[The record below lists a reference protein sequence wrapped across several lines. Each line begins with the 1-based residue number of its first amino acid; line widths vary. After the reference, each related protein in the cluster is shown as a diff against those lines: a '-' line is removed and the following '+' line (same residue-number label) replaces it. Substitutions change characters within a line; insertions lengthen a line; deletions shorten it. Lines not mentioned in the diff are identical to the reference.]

1 MKHFGL
7 WSLSSKRRGKRRLSA
22 SLRKATATPL
32 ISLLLLA
39 PLAPSAR
46 AQEAP
51 APQPAAPTRADST
64 QPVPVDELPPLNL
77 PDLPRDDRSGP
88 DPTERPNIPAPLP
101 PLPMPKGPE
110 VVKAGIQP
118 TGERHF
124 KLFYDGEWIGWS
136 KFRVTGQ
143 MQLGQTDAVII
154 SSTGE
159 IRVGFGGITP
169 AKFES
174 RLMLDRTSLRP
185 AYYKCV
191 QAAGGGSFEV
201 ECVYSESMVAQ
212 TNRTGDDRTVHFQ
225 DFEGKAPQLVFN
237 NLWGAIDTFPE
248 HYWIMVRSAV
258 NGGIVKSYDPILR
271 GGGDVTVYEPTT
283 EAYNFGGR
291 SVQTKVYPISDL
303 KGTLLARVR
312 VAAESFELLEVE
324 EVGSGLKMLRTD
336 ASIEK
341 HLDQLVGVDLAE
353 TRIVESNVVFP
364 DPEQLTTLEADVDID
379 LRGGQLADHRIPGY
393 RQYFTGELSEGV
405 MKGRVFVRSVP
416 REIPFDSPYPLE
428 KKNVDPEM
436 LTYLEA
442 GPGLEIEYPPLA
454 TKAREIG
461 WKSPSA
467 FEAAKRLNSY
477 VYDIEEGV
485 SLPSAR
491 YALESGLANP
501 EGKALLLVAMS
512 RAVGLPA
519 RKITGVAFRDGDFV
533 PHHWVEIWLSKA
545 IGWTPFDPSTG
556 EAGRIGAAHI
566 ALLDSGDI
574 QNLDIRVTDYAPRS
588 TKKVPYIARELQ
600 WSVGEKRTYGVYK
613 DGERIGTE
621 TAEVED
627 IEIIDDEEVYRFKA
641 QSDIKGPAGIQTT
654 IVNELLN
661 PNGLPRE
668 IVLEYRDAVKN
679 ETTTYKFEEDTVLI
693 KPGKA
698 GEEVFENS
706 KGREYPFAKGTYFAD
721 PRLLTQWALM
731 AGQVPL
737 TVGSEKEFP
746 IHAYLPE
753 RKESREML
761 LEVGEVEAIRLEPR
775 LSIPDATPVEGT
787 EDGAED
793 TDSTATPAE
802 SSEAVPSTEATP
814 KPEVAPKP
822 EATPAPEATPKP
834 ASDNGKD
841 GAPDDE
847 VDPEE
852 KTKTPETSE
861 DPEKSPESED
871 GTSITETRSTQQLLD
886 ELTKSVDDPD
896 KVAAAHLITD
906 TGLEFWLNDQHQIIK
921 IEIPDQGLELI
932 LEKVESSLK

>member
-7 WSLSSKRRGKRRLSA
+7 RSLSSKKRGKRQLSA

-39 PLAPSAR
+39 PLAPAAW
-46 AQEAP
+46 AQESP
-51 APQPAAPTRADST
+51 TPQPASQPADST
-64 QPVPVDELPPLNL
+64 QPVPVNDLPPLNL

-88 DPTERPNIPAPLP
+88 DPTERPNIPAALP
-101 PLPMPKGPE
+101 PLPMPKGPA
-110 VVKAGIQP
+110 VVKAGIQT

-124 KLFYDGEWIGWS
+124 KLFYGGEWIGWS
-136 KFRVTGQ
+136 KYRVTGQ

-154 SSTGE
+154 SSMGE

-258 NGGIVKSYDPILR
+258 NGGIVESYDPILR
-271 GGGDVTVYEPTT
+271 GGGDVIVYEPTT
-283 EAYNFGGR
+283 EAYAFGGR

-312 VAAESFELLEVE
+312 VAAESFELLEVV

-341 HLDQLVGVDLAE
+341 HLDQLVGVDLAK

-393 RQYFTGELSEGV
+393 RQYFTGELSEGL

-428 KKNVDPEM
+428 KKHVDPE
-436 LTYLEA
+436 LFPYLEA

-533 PHHWVEIWLSKA
+533 PHHWVEIWLSKD

-556 EAGRIGAAHI
+556 EAGRIGASHI

-574 QNLDIRVTDYAPRS
+574 QTLDIRVTDYAPRS
-588 TKKVPYIARELQ
+588 TKKVSYIARELQ

-613 DGERIGTE
+613 DGKRIGTE
-621 TAEVED
+621 VAEVQD
-627 IEIIDDEEVYRFKA
+627 IEIIDDEEVYRFIA
-641 QSDIKGPAGIQTT
+641 RSDIQGPAGMQTT
-654 IVNELLN
+654 IVNELIN
-661 PNGLPRE
+661 PNGLPRQ
-668 IVLEYRDAVKN
+668 IVLEYKDAVKSD
-679 ETTTYKFEEDTVLI
+679 TTTYKFEQDTVLI
-693 KPGKA
+693 RPGKA
-698 GEEVFENS
+698 GEEVFEAS

-737 TVGSEKEFP
+737 TIGSEKEFP
-746 IHAYLPE
+746 IHAYLPD

-761 LEVGEVEAIRLEPR
+761 LEVGEVEAIRLAPR
-775 LSIPDATPVEGT
+775 LSVPDASPIET
-787 EDGAED
+787 EDD
-793 TDSTATPAE
+793 TDGVNPSTTPSE
-802 SSEAVPSTEATP
+802 SSEVTTKPETTPKPEATSKPEATP
-814 KPEVAPKP
+814 KPEAI
-822 EATPAPEATPKP
+822 
-834 ASDNGKD
+834 SDPTTENGKD
-841 GAPDDE
+841 GAPDEDE
-847 VDPEE
+847 PAEKAADPKASEE
-852 KTKTPETSE
+852 PDTSK
-861 DPEKSPESED
+861 DPAD

-906 TGLEFWLNDQHQIIK
+906 TGMEFWLNDQHQIIK
-921 IEIPDQGLELI
+921 IEIPEQGLELI
-932 LEKVESSLK
+932 LEKVESNLR